1 MILIS
6 EIIEEAL
13 KDVGIYKHAGSSPHG
28 KDYNSALRKLR
39 SIINELNLQ
48 SDIAFGVEETNA
60 DVVGDR
66 LRFKPLTDDEKAII
80 DGGGTVDLT
89 DRLTDFKPTTAPVVY
104 IDDVQLRLVNYKDL
118 IKYRKLNGANVYAFN
133 VTPTEAQIVFPKG
146 GMKVTIV
153 RNIPITIDEDNFG
166 YVHVDPSFKMYMA
179 NKLAE
184 ELAIEYKFMDELSIY
199 EKKASDSRMKIT
211 RGNATFNPQYHD
223 FWAGIEKFGR

>member
-6 EIIEEAL
+6 EIVEEAL
-13 KDVGIYKHAGSSPHG
+13 KDVGIYKQAGASPHG
-28 KDYNSALRKLR
+28 KHYNSALRKLR

-48 SDIAFGVEETNA
+48 SDIAFGVEETNV

-66 LRFKPLTDDEKAII
+66 LRFKPLTEDEQAII
-80 DGGGTVDLT
+80 DGGGTIDLT
-89 DRLTDFKPTTAPVVY
+89 DRLTDFKPTTAPIVY
-104 IDDVQLRLVNYKDL
+104 IDGAQLRLVNYKDL
-118 IKYRKLNGANVYAFN
+118 IMYRKLNGVNVYAFN
-133 VTPTEAQIVFPKG
+133 VTPTESQIVFPKG
-146 GMKVTIV
+146 GIKVTIV
-153 RNIPITIDEDNFG
+153 RNIPITIDDDNFG

-184 ELAIEYKFMDELSIY
+184 ELAIEYKFMDELSVY
-199 EKKASDSRMKIT
+199 EKKANDSRMKIT